1 MRPFISLP
9 EPEAHKRL
17 DIRGWIMV
25 GVAISLVLSPL
36 LLRLLPADFFDDG
49 PSLCPSKRF
58 LDLECPGC
66 GLTRG
71 TQHFLHGEWEVAL
84 NYNPLV
90 VVVVPLLGV
99 VWVVQLVA
107 LTRFFRAYLAVRRKE
122 RLDSPPSA
130 PR

>member
-1 MRPFISLP
+1 MGPLIALP

-17 DIRGWIMV
+17 GIRGWIRV
-25 GVAISLVLSPL
+25 GLAIFLVLSPL
-36 LLRLLPADFFDDG
+36 VLRLLPADFFDDG

-84 NYNPLV
+84 DYNPLV
-90 VVVVPLLGV
+90 IVVVPLLGM
-99 VWVVQLVA
+99 VWLVQLVA
-107 LTRFFRAYLAVRRKE
+107 LIRFFRAYLAVPQRE
-122 RLDSPPSA
+122 RM
-130 PR
+130 